1 MIEIKKALPPDL
13 DNIMPIY
20 ERARAYMAA
29 NGNPS
34 QWINGYPGREDISAD
49 IRSGNCYVCV
59 EQGQL
64 HGVFALIFVN
74 GR

>member
-1 MIEIKKALPPDL
+1 MIEIKKALLSDL

-20 ERARAYMAA
+20 ERARDYMAA

-49 IRSGNCYVCV
+49 IQAGNFYV
-59 EQGQL
+59 
-64 HGVFALIFVN
+64 
-74 GR
+74 